1 MNTTYTDQIYEPG
14 TLPPLGCIP
23 RRMHAWTI
31 RQDRLGDPLTAFR
44 DEIVELPALKPHEV
58 LVANVSVG
66 INYNGIWAARG
77 APKNAPTEMTDSPST
92 SAARKRPASYMLQG
106 KPCPMSGWEIR

>member
-1 MNTTYTDQIYEPG
+1 MNMNTTYTDQIYEPG

-66 INYNGIWAARG
+66 IN
-77 APKNAPTEMTDSPST
+77 
-92 SAARKRPASYMLQG
+92 
-106 KPCPMSGWEIR
+106 

>member
-1 MNTTYTDQIYEPG
+1 MNMNTTYTDQIYEPG

-44 DEIVELPALKPHEV
+44 DEIVELPAL
-58 LVANVSVG
+58 
-66 INYNGIWAARG
+66 
-77 APKNAPTEMTDSPST
+77 
-92 SAARKRPASYMLQG
+92 
-106 KPCPMSGWEIR
+106 